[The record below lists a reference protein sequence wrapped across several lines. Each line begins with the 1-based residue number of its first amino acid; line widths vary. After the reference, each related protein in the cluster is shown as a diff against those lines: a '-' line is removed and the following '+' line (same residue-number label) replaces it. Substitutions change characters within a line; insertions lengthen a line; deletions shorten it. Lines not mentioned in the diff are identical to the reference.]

1 MFEIGTYVIYGNTG
15 ICKVEDITTLDMPG
29 ANNDRL
35 YYVLSSE
42 KGKGNRD
49 FLPVD
54 NTKVVLRTV
63 IDESAA
69 KSLLKQ
75 VDEIPEVEA
84 DNDKLREEQFREI
97 AKRCDCEGWV
107 SMIKTIASRKKER
120 IAQGK
125 KVTATDERYYR
136 LATENLYNELAF
148 SLGIEIDEV
157 EAMISE
163 KINI

>member
-63 IDESAA
+63 IDEASA
-69 KSLLKQ
+69 KELLERI
-75 VDEIPEVEA
+75 DEIPEVQA
-84 DNDKLREEQFREI
+84 DNDKLREEQFREL
-97 AKRCDCEGWV
+97 AKRCDCEGWI
-107 SMIKTIASRKKER
+107 SMIKTIVTRKKER

-125 KVTATDERYYR
+125 KVTATDEKYFR
-136 LATENLYNELAF
+136 LAAENLYNELAF
-148 SLGIEIDEV
+148 SLGTEIDKV
-157 EAMISE
+157 EKIMDN